1 MRRTIV
7 VRSGVP
13 SAGLRRPREGV
24 ILIVVLALLT
34 LFALVGISFVLYA
47 DTAKKGVRQF
57 RNETFA
63 IAQETLDLAEGL
75 GHDLVRSEHTEV
87 DLRPHLEKIDD
98 LSRHVICL
106 QKKVREARDREPDP
120 QAQENLDALAR
131 EIEVFET
138 GLEEL
143 RRLIE
148 EIWLG
153 N

>member
-7 VRSGVP
+7 TRRCDS

-47 DTAKKGVRQF
+47 ETAKKGTRQF
-57 RNETFA
+57 REEAFTLA
-63 IAQETLDLAEGL
+63 HETLDLAEGL
-75 GHDLVRSEHTEV
+75 GHDLVRSEREEV
-87 DLRPHLEKIDD
+87 DFRPQFEKIDD
-98 LSRHVICL
+98 LSSHLVCL
-106 QKKVREARDREPDP
+106 KTKVREARDREPDP
-120 QAQENLDALAR
+120 KAQENLDALAR
-131 EIEVFET
+131 EIELFEA
-138 GLEEL
+138 GLEDL

-153 N
+153 D